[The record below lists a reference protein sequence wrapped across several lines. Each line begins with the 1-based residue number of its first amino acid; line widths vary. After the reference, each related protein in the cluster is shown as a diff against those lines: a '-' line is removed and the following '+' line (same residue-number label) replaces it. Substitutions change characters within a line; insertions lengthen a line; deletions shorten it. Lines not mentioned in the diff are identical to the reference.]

1 MHKEVVDVLF
11 DKKLIRHSMKKIQS
25 KFHRIGTYDDCKN
38 SLSYFDDNRHVLD
51 NSVNSLAYFHKDIK
65 D

>member
-11 DKKLIRHSMKKIQS
+11 NKKVIRHSMKKIQS
-25 KFHRIGTYDDCKN
+25 KFHRIGTYDVCKI
-38 SLSYFDDNRHVLD
+38 SLSYFDNKRHVLD
-51 NSVNSLAYFHKDIK
+51 NAVNSLAYFHKDIK